1 MKMKMKKILEVLFK
15 KETELNYVLPK
26 YQPAPLNYVTRQLG
40 NTDYYVEKPSR
51 EDEVDEMQ
59 IDRIY
64 RCS

>member
-1 MKMKMKKILEVLFK
+1 MKKILEILFK

-26 YQPAPLNYVTRQLG
+26 YQPAPLNLVTPQLG
-40 NTDYYVEKPSR
+40 NTDYYVEKPGQDA
-51 EDEVDEMQ
+51 EFDEMQ